1 LERLPFPL
9 KGIASFRL
17 YYCLASDLMS
27 LILKVLFPIGAFM
40 LAACTAFATNWLALI
55 PWRNSKGR
63 HWSEQARLLYPAA
76 MAARTSIW
84 AIPAIVTLIIVLVW
98 PDASL
103 VGLLT
108 GTFSILGAY
117 TGTSFMYREVFARI
131 SKSEIFRSIV
141 IGSLL
146 QMLGWLVFIS
156 AAVCMPKEFN
166 LLAWSIGG
174 VVMLFW
180 IFWSRYGWLWMGK
193 KMGLY
198 LPAPERLSKIV
209 AETSIKMKIP
219 YGEVLLIRSPFCQ
232 AYAVFNG
239 RKLLFTERLLE
250 VAPNEEIAAICVHEL
265 AHLSESKMVRLSRSI
280 RMLTYLPWVFFNP
293 LLHTF
298 GMIAFLG
305 LFMIAIFIPRIYGSM
320 SRKLEVRAD
329 SLAQANEQNPGV
341 YAQAL
346 VRLYE
351 DNLTP
356 AVTSKRR
363 STHPALYDRLLA
375 AGMKPDFSRPA
386 APMAMAWHGKMFS
399 WLAWLLF
406 GILAIRVVQS
416 P

>member
-1 LERLPFPL
+1 
-9 KGIASFRL
+9 
-17 YYCLASDLMS
+17 MS
-27 LILKVLFPIGAFM
+27 PTLKVLFPTGAFM
-40 LAACTAFATNWLALI
+40 LAACTVFTTNWLALI
-55 PWRNSKGR
+55 PWRNSKGM

-84 AIPAIVTLIIVLVW
+84 AIPAIMTLIVVLVW
-98 PDASL
+98 PDASFT
-103 VGLLT
+103 GLLT
-108 GTFSILGAY
+108 GTFSLWGAY
-117 TGTSFMYREVFARI
+117 IGTSFMSREVFARI

-141 IGSLL
+141 TSSLL
-146 QMLGWLVFIS
+146 HILGWLVFIG

-174 VVMLFW
+174 VVTLFW

-193 KMGLY
+193 QMGLY

-209 AETSIKMKIP
+209 TETSNKMKIP

-232 AYAVFNG
+232 AYAVFTG

-250 VAPNEEIAAICVHEL
+250 IAPNEEIAAICVHEL
-265 AHLSESKMVRLSRSI
+265 AHLSESKTVRLSRSI
-280 RMLTYLPWVFFNP
+280 QMLTYLPWIFFNP

-298 GMIAFLG
+298 GMIALWV
-305 LFMIAIFIPRIYGSM
+305 LFMIAIFVPRIYGNI
-320 SRKLEVRAD
+320 SRKLEIRAD
-329 SLAQANEQNPGV
+329 SLAQANEENPGV

-346 VRLYE
+346 IRLYE

-363 STHPALYDRLLA
+363 GTHPALYDRLLA

-386 APMAMAWHGKMFS
+386 VPMGMAWHGKMFS

-406 GILAIRVVQS
+406 GILAIRLAQS
-416 P
+416 R

>member
-1 LERLPFPL
+1 LSFLIRRGGLP
-9 KGIASFRL
+9 
-17 YYCLASDLMS
+17 DLDEAMIFDA
-27 LILKVLFPIGAFM
+27 LIFIGAFT
-40 LAACTAFATNWLALI
+40 LAASVTFAANWLALI
-55 PWRNSKGR
+55 PWRQNKDK
-63 HWSEQARLLYPAA
+63 HWTEQARLFYPAA

-84 AIPAIVTLIIVLVW
+84 AIPSIVTIIVVLIW

-103 VGLLT
+103 IGLLT
-108 GTFSILGAY
+108 GVFSLLGAY
-117 TGTSFMYREVFARI
+117 TGTSFMYREVFIRI
-131 SKSEIFRSIV
+131 SKGEIFRSIF

-146 QMLGWLVFIS
+146 HMLGWIVFIS
-156 AAVCMPKEFN
+156 AAVFMPKEFN

-174 VVMLFW
+174 SVTLFW

-198 LPAPERLSKIV
+198 LPTPERLSKIV
-209 AETSIKMKIP
+209 TETSAKMKIP
-219 YGEVLLIRSPFCQ
+219 YGEALLIRSPFCQ

-265 AHLSESKMVRLSRSI
+265 AHLSESKTVHLSRSTH
-280 RMLTYLPWVFFNP
+280 MLTYLPWIFFNP

-298 GMIAFLG
+298 GMIAFWG
-305 LFMIAIFIPRIYGSM
+305 LFMMALFVPRIYVNISH
-320 SRKLEVRAD
+320 KLEIRAD
-329 SLAQANEQNPGV
+329 SLAQANEETPGV
-341 YAQAL
+341 YARAL
-346 VRLYE
+346 ARLYE

-375 AGMKPDFSRPA
+375 AGIKPDFSRPVT
-386 APMAMAWHGKMFS
+386 PMAMAWHGKMFS

-406 GILAIRVVQS
+406 GILAIRIVQS
-416 P
+416 S